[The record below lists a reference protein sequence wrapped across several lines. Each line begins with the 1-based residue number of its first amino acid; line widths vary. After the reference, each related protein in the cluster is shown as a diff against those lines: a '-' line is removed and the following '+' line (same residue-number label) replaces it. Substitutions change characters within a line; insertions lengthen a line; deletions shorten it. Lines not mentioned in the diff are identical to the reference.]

1 MIEQFGDRL
10 FRLRKESDMTIDEY
24 AQEMNRRF
32 PDSKLSKPMV
42 SRYENNVHKPQR
54 FSLVQEIAEFY
65 GVTTDFLMCRTDD
78 KYEKL
83 DKSMQSYK
91 RIPLLGSI
99 AAGMPILA
107 QENIEGYEYVPEGMR
122 VDFCLRVQGDSM
134 INARIMDGD
143 IVYIR
148 QQQDVENGEIAAVLV
163 DGENATLKRI
173 HKGTSTVTLH
183 AENPN
188 HPDQVFAKKDMRQI
202 SIIGKA
208 IRFSSEVR

>member
-1 MIEQFGDRL
+1 MLEQFGDRL
-10 FRLRKESDMTIDEY
+10 FRLRKEFDLTIEEFT
-24 AQEMNRRF
+24 QEMNKRY
-32 PDSKLSKPMV
+32 PESKLSKPMV

-83 DKSMQSYK
+83 ANMPTYK
-91 RIPLLGSI
+91 RIPLLGNI
-99 AAGMPILA
+99 AAGLPILA
-107 QENIEGYEYVPEGMR
+107 LENIESYEYVPETMS

-134 INARIMDGD
+134 INARILDGD
-143 IVYIR
+143 LVYIR
-148 QQQDVENGEIAAVLV
+148 QQSDVENGEIAAILV

-173 HKGTSTVTLH
+173 HKGTGTVILH
-183 AENPN
+183 SENPN
-188 HPDQVFAKKDMRQI
+188 YPDQVFTKKDMRQI

>member
-1 MIEQFGDRL
+1 MLEQFGDRL
-10 FRLRKESDMTIDEY
+10 FRLRKENDLTIDEF
-24 AQEMNRRF
+24 AQEMSKRF

-65 GVTTDFLMCRTDD
+65 GVTTDFLMGRTDD
-78 KYEKL
+78 KYEKI
-83 DKSMQSYK
+83 DNMRTYK
-91 RIPLLGSI
+91 KIPLLGSI
-99 AAGMPILA
+99 AAGLPILA
-107 QENIEGYEYVPEGMR
+107 QENIEDYEYVPEDMN

-134 INARIMDGD
+134 INARILDGD
-143 IVYIR
+143 LVFIR
-148 QQQDVENGEIAAVLV
+148 QQKDIENGEIAAVLV

-173 HKGTSTVTLH
+173 YKGTGTITLH
-183 AENPN
+183 SENPN
-188 HPDQVFAKKDMRQI
+188 YPDQVFAKKDMRQI

>member
-1 MIEQFGDRL
+1 MLEQFGDRL
-10 FRLRKESDMTIDEY
+10 FRLRKEFDLTIEEFT
-24 AQEMNRRF
+24 QEMNKRY

-83 DKSMQSYK
+83 ANMPTYK
-91 RIPLLGSI
+91 RIPLLGTI
-99 AAGMPILA
+99 AAGLPILA
-107 QENIEGYEYVPEGMR
+107 LENIESYEYVPEMMS

-134 INARIMDGD
+134 INARILDGD
-143 IVYIR
+143 LVYIR
-148 QQQDVENGEIAAVLV
+148 QQSDVENGEIAAILV

-173 HKGTSTVTLH
+173 HKGTGTVILH
-183 AENPN
+183 SENPN
-188 HPDQVFAKKDMRQI
+188 YPDQVFTKKDMRQI

>member
-1 MIEQFGDRL
+1 MLEQFGDRL
-10 FRLRKESDMTIDEY
+10 FRLRKENDLTIDEFT
-24 AQEMNRRF
+24 QEMNKRF

-42 SRYENNVHKPQR
+42 SRYENNIHKPQR

-78 KYEKL
+78 KYEKIANM
-83 DKSMQSYK
+83 DSYK

-99 AAGMPILA
+99 AAGLPILA
-107 QENIEGYEYVPEGMR
+107 QENIEGYEYVPENMH
-122 VDFCLRVQGDSM
+122 VDFCLRVKGESM
-134 INARIMDGD
+134 INSRILDGD

-148 QQQDVENGEIAAVLV
+148 QQPDVENGEVAAVLV
-163 DGENATLKRI
+163 DGENATLKRVY
-173 HKGTSTVTLH
+173 KGTGTITLH

-188 HPDQVFAKKDMRQI
+188 FQDQVFTKRDRRQV

-208 IRFSSEVR
+208 IRFISEVR

>member
-10 FRLRKESDMTIDEY
+10 FRLRKENDLTIDEFT
-24 AQEMNRRF
+24 QEMSKRF

-78 KYEKL
+78 KYEKIEN
-83 DKSMQSYK
+83 MQSLR
-91 RIPLLGSI
+91 RIPLLGTI
-99 AAGMPILA
+99 AAGLPILA
-107 QENIEGYEYVPEGMR
+107 QEHIEGYEYVPESMN
-122 VDFCLRVQGDSM
+122 VDFCLRVKGESM
-134 INARIMDGD
+134 INARILDGD
-143 IVYIR
+143 LVFIH
-148 QQQDVENGEIAAVLV
+148 QQPDVENGEIAAVLV
-163 DGENATLKRI
+163 DGEDATLKRI
-173 HKGTSTVTLH
+173 YKSAGTITLH

-188 HPDQVFAKKDMRQI
+188 YPDQVFTKRDMRQV